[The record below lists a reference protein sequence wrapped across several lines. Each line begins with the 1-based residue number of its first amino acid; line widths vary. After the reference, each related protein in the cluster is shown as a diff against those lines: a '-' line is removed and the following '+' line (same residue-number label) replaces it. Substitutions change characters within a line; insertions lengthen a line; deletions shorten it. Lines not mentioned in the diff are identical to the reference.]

1 MASLSI
7 IGNIGQE
14 PELKFTNSGKAVL
27 NFSVADTLRRKNQQT
42 GEWED
47 VSTTWWRVQ
56 VWEKTAETLAEH
68 LHKGVR
74 VMVDGTVHARE
85 FEKDGVKRL
94 SYDVTARS
102 VGIMPK
108 AAAGAARSAPAA
120 LGGDPWA
127 APPAS
132 SGGFPND
139 EPPF

>member
-108 AAAGAARSAPAA
+108 AAQGAARPVAVPAS
-120 LGGDPWA
+120 DPWA